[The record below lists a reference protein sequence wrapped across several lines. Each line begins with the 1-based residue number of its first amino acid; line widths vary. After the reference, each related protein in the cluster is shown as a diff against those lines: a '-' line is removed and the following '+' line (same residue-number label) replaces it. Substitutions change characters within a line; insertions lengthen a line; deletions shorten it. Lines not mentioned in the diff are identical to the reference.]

1 MEHKESNPVAA
12 GFLRFSIG
20 ILFFLE
26 ASVALLYYFLDI
38 PEEIFIFVS
47 VVMGVTSILSLA
59 LVYSAFHWGWISN
72 IRSLRMLIF
81 GGYSFS
87 MLIVVAVIAI
97 ITRTVFNS
105 IHDVLLTGTLLFFGS
120 GIFMSF
126 GYILTNSFTRRI
138 SELMEASR
146 EITRGNLAKRVA
158 IQGRDELAEL
168 GESFNVMAG
177 KLQELDNQHKEQ
189 QRMRTDMLVSLGHDL
204 RTPLT
209 SIRAMIE
216 AISDKVVD
224 DPATVHRYIEKTR
237 REISYL
243 SRLIDDLFD
252 LSKIDAEGLRP
263 DRHDVSLPDL
273 ISDTLESFSEI
284 AHQKSIQL
292 TGNVQPG
299 IDLVNVDAQLI
310 NRVLAN
316 LTSNA
321 ISFTP
326 KHGKVNIQ
334 ASRQDEKVWVTVCD
348 NGEGI
353 KDEDMPFIFERFYRA
368 EKSRNRRTGG
378 TGLGLAICKGI
389 MDAHGETIIAQSR
402 EGKGTCFSFSLP
414 ESLASR
420 SLVHKIRDINLTGVN

>member
-1 MEHKESNPVAA
+1 MERKDSNPVAA

-38 PEEIFIFVS
+38 PQEIFIFVS
-47 VVMGVTSILSLA
+47 VVMGVTSVLSLA
-59 LVYSAFHWGWISN
+59 VVYSAFHWGWFSN

-97 ITRTVFNS
+97 ITRTVFTS

-138 SELMEASR
+138 NELMEASR
-146 EITRGNLAKRVA
+146 EISKGNLAKRVA
-158 IQGRDELAEL
+158 IQGRDEIAEL

-189 QRMRTDMLVSLGHDL
+189 QRMRMDMLVSLGHDL

-216 AISDKVVD
+216 AVSDKVVD

-292 TGNVQPG
+292 TGHVQPG

>member
-1 MEHKESNPVAA
+1 MERKDSNPVAA

-38 PEEIFIFVS
+38 PQEIFIFVS
-47 VVMGVTSILSLA
+47 VVMGVTSVLSLA
-59 LVYSAFHWGWISN
+59 VVYSAFHWGWFSN

-97 ITRTVFNS
+97 ITRTVFTS

-138 SELMEASR
+138 NELMEASR
-146 EITRGNLAKRVA
+146 EISKGNLAKRVA
-158 IQGRDELAEL
+158 IQGRDEIAEL

-189 QRMRTDMLVSLGHDL
+189 QRMRMDMLVSLGHDL

-216 AISDKVVD
+216 AVSDKVVD